1 MNETVKRLFLS
12 QLFASECDQ
21 LNEGVNQVLKFHT
34 LALLVYLYS
43 NFDLVV
49 AMTNIV
55 QNILVN
61 VNENNIYSKSDFKEK
76 IVTLIFNK
84 SLINCID

>member
-34 LALLVYLYS
+34 LALLIYLYS

-49 AMTNIV
+49 AMANII

>member
-34 LALLVYLYS
+34 LALLIYLYS

-49 AMTNIV
+49 AMANIV

>member
-34 LALLVYLYS
+34 LALLIYLYS

-49 AMTNIV
+49 AMANIV

-61 VNENNIYSKSDFKEK
+61 VNENNVYSKSDFKEK

>member
-34 LALLVYLYS
+34 LALLIYLYS

-49 AMTNIV
+49 AVANIV